1 MQRGLIRRDPAFRI
15 MDRGFPD
22 FVSGAESGA
31 TVQGWENE
39 GARSSWAKL
48 RPALIMLLVF
58 GIGFLYSTQRGLFS
72 ETVAFATAVTGAV
85 PLLLRLFA
93 NFGRQPDG
101 GSSGR

>member
-1 MQRGLIRRDPAFRI
+1 MGER
-15 MDRGFPD
+15 
-22 FVSGAESGA
+22 
-31 TVQGWENE
+31 

-48 RPALIMLLVF
+48 RPALILLLVF
-58 GIGFLYSTQRGLFS
+58 GVGFLYSTQRGLFS

-93 NFGRQPDG
+93 NIGRQPDG